1 MSSVAQM
8 LLPSEANEL
17 VPHARLRSPAVG
29 SASASFQFPSPPS
42 PDVTRQI
49 CRAIIR
55 ARSALAQTRIDE
67 AARATLQVNRLIEKS
82 LPGIPAAY
90 LAALRLLQAS
100 LLAAEDQFAD
110 ARTVLL
116 SAPAAAAENPIF
128 ATILRYI
135 DWKSQRLESAVA
147 RDVLDYLDPAVGGK
161 TIHGIFG
168 LCVSAA
174 VEFDCLRPTVAAN
187 LAAEALSLAR
197 ECYGNAASVTALPA
211 TLLAQVAYEQ
221 GRFQEAE
228 VLLRQ
233 RLPAVRTCGLVECVA
248 RAFVLLARLA
258 ARRGEYRNALS
269 ILRDAEGIARAR
281 RWPRLLAVA
290 ASEQART
297 LAAGREN
304 VSGHAAPFL
313 REASEQIAADTMEE
327 ATRFEVDRRQQPRT
341 PSLRTLE
348 SAQFLGSVAAPLDSG
363 TSLRYSQ
370 LETALNR
377 AAMAV
382 SEGCVDDGYQI
393 LIPWLR
399 IGAARGLCTVFSDA
413 GPAVMGLLKNLYHRS
428 DTLSAS
434 LSDLRPYLATLLKSA
449 APKNDRQSITS
460 TYRPLSRR
468 ETGILELI
476 TRGMTNKRIAQNLG
490 ITPETVKTHAKSIFA
505 KLESRTRAQAVARAE
520 AIGLL

>member
-1 MSSVAQM
+1 MSSLNLAI
-8 LLPSEANEL
+8 
-17 VPHARLRSPAVG
+17 G
-29 SASASFQFPSPPS
+29 SASASFQFRSPPS
-42 PDVTRQI
+42 PDVTRPI
-49 CRAIIR
+49 RRAIIR
-55 ARSALAQTRIDE
+55 ARSALAQARIDE
-67 AARATLQVNRLIEKS
+67 AARATLQVNRLVEKY
-82 LPGIPAAY
+82 LPAIPDAY
-90 LAALRLLQAS
+90 LAALRLLQGS

-110 ARTVLL
+110 ARTILL
-116 SAPAAAAENPIF
+116 SAPAKAAESPIF
-128 ATILRYI
+128 ATLLRYI
-135 DWKSQRLESAVA
+135 DWKSQRLESLVA
-147 RDVLDYLDPAVGGK
+147 RDALDYLDPAFGGK
-161 TIHGIFG
+161 TIDGIFG
-168 LCVSAA
+168 LCVSSA
-174 VEFDCLRPTVAAN
+174 VEFDCLRPTVAAS
-187 LAAEALSLAR
+187 LAAEALGLAR
-197 ECYGNAASVTALPA
+197 ECYGNSASVTALPA
-211 TLLAQVAYEQ
+211 TLMAQVAYEQ

-233 RLPAVRTCGLVECVA
+233 RLPAVRTCGFVECVA

-258 ARRGEYRNALS
+258 VRRGEHRSALS
-269 ILRDAEGIARAR
+269 ILRDAEEIGRAR
-281 RWPRLLAVA
+281 RWPRLLSVV

-297 LAAGREN
+297 LAAVREN
-304 VSGHAAPFL
+304 VTGHAASFL
-313 REASEQIAADTMEE
+313 RQASERTAAESVED
-327 ATRFEVDRRQQPRT
+327 AAGFQVDLRRQPRT
-341 PSLRTLE
+341 PSLRPPE
-348 SAQFLGSVAAPLDSG
+348 PSQFPGSVFPLDSG

-428 DTLSAS
+428 DTLSAP
-434 LSDLRPYLATLLKSA
+434 LADLRPYLATLLKSA
-449 APKNDRQSITS
+449 APQNARQSIVS

>member
-1 MSSVAQM
+1 MSS
-8 LLPSEANEL
+8 
-17 VPHARLRSPAVG
+17 
-29 SASASFQFPSPPS
+29 FPFRSPPS
-42 PDVTRQI
+42 PDVTRPI
-49 CRAIIR
+49 RRAIIR

-67 AARATLQVNRLIEKS
+67 AARATLQVNRLLEKC
-82 LPGIPAAY
+82 LPDMPSGY

-110 ARTVLL
+110 ARTILL
-116 SAPAAAAENPIF
+116 NAPTTAAENPIF
-128 ATILRYI
+128 ATILRYL
-135 DWKSQRLESAVA
+135 DWKSQRLESPVA
-147 RDVLDYLDPAVGGK
+147 RDALDYLDPAIGGK

-168 LCVSAA
+168 LCVSSA

-187 LAAEALSLAR
+187 LAAEALALAR
-197 ECYGNAASVTALPA
+197 ECYGNSASVTALPA
-211 TLLAQVAYEQ
+211 TLMAQVAYEQ

-233 RLPAVRTCGLVECVA
+233 RMPAVRACGFVECVA

-258 ARRGEYRNALS
+258 VRRGEHRSALS
-269 ILRDAEGIARAR
+269 ILRDAEAIGRAR
-281 RWPRLLAVA
+281 RWPRLLSVV

-297 LAAGREN
+297 LAAVREN
-304 VSGHAAPFL
+304 VTGHAVPFPK
-313 REASEQIAADTMEE
+313 EASEQIAAETREQ
-327 ATRFEVDRRQQPRT
+327 ATRFEADRRQQPRT
-341 PSLRTLE
+341 
-348 SAQFLGSVAAPLDSG
+348 LDSG

-377 AAMAV
+377 ATMAV

-428 DTLSAS
+428 DTLAP

-449 APKNDRQSITS
+449 APKNARQSIVS